1 MHGALKVL
9 AGYLPRGKYTA
20 PLLLRMAIFFPR
32 MSFFAVPMRSRLRRI
47 KSTATTE
54 ACILA
59 TRT

>member
-1 MHGALKVL
+1 MVRLIKVL

-20 PLLLRMAIFFPR
+20 SPLLRMAIFFPR
-32 MSFFAVPMRSRLRRI
+32 MSFFAVPMRSRVRRI
-47 KSTATTE
+47 KPTGTTE